1 MSQNS
6 QQPKNQILAAL
17 PVSEYQRLAN
27 YLQPVS
33 LKAGT
38 ILHEV
43 GHIIR
48 EVYFPLEGMISLVAI
63 LANGSTTE
71 IGIIGRQGMA
81 GLPVIFGGNST
92 NIRSVVQITGSAL
105 KLSAEIVKQEFD
117 RQEQLYR
124 FLLLYIQ
131 AIFSLVSQNAVC
143 NNQHTIE
150 QRLAR
155 WLLIVSDCL
164 EEDRLPLTQE
174 FIGNMLG
181 IRRAGVSVTA
191 NSLQKKGIIEYHR
204 GQIKIL
210 DRAKL
215 EANAC
220 ECYRVLKDEW
230 SRVLIY
236 R

>member
-6 QQPKNQILAAL
+6 QQPQNQILAAL
-17 PVSEYQRLAN
+17 PVSEYQRLAT

-43 GHIIR
+43 GEIIR
-48 EVYFPLEGMISLVAI
+48 EVYFPLEGMVSLVAI
-63 LANGSTTE
+63 LANSSTTE
-71 IGIIGRQGMA
+71 IGIVGREGMV

-92 NIRSVVQITGSAL
+92 NIRSIVQITGSAL
-105 KLSAEIVKQEFD
+105 KLSAEIVKQEFEC
-117 RQEQLYR
+117 QEQLYR

-131 AIFSLVSQNAVC
+131 AIFSLVSQNALC

-150 QRLAR
+150 HRLAR

-164 EEDRLPLTQE
+164 EENRLPLTQE

-181 IRRAGVSVTA
+181 IRRSGVSVTA
-191 NSLQKKGIIEYHR
+191 NNLQKKRIIEYHR

-220 ECYRVLKDEW
+220 ECYRVLQDEW
-230 SRVLIY
+230 SRLLIY